1 MSNFAIRTF
10 QENDFDMIQS
20 LLQQEQ
26 WSNLV
31 ENREETMQA
40 LLNSD
45 LTLVVVDGHEVVGY
59 LRGLTDGAV
68 TLYICEILIKK
79 DYRKKGIA
87 QQLMKEAHG
96 CYPSTRIEMLA
107 TNSSKEYYTDRG
119 YRPFYGF
126 RKSAEELQ
134 KN

>member
-20 LLQQEQ
+20 LLQQEE

-31 ENREETMQA
+31 KNSEETMQA

-45 LTLVVVDGHEVVGY
+45 LALVAVDGQEVVGY

-68 TLYICEILIKK
+68 TLYICEVLIKE

-87 QQLMKEAHG
+87 QQLMEEAHG

-107 TNSSKEYYTDRG
+107 TSSSKEYYTDRG
-119 YRPFYGF
+119 YRAFYGF
-126 RKSAEELQ
+126 RKTPEEV
-134 KN
+134 